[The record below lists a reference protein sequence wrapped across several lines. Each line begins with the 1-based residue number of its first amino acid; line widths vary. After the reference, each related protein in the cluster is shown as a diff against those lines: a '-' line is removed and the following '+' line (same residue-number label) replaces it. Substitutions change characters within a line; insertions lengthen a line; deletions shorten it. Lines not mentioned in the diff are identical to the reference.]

1 MKFAAYVAVSFITF
15 LHIPLVLFCITV
27 YMVVCFVCFYLIL
40 QITYS
45 YCYVYVCFILGI
57 LFYCDV
63 RVLFVCKCVLYYCHR
78 VPTQLQL
85 TNISYYIIS
94 LLLQEPTK
102 VCISAGWIHS
112 TRSSRLL
119 SILILSSQL
128 YVCVIQVVSLFRV
141 FQSQPCMFVCF
152 LLHVTWPAHLTH
164 LSSMILIMFGEH
176 WKLRNA
182 ALCDF
187 LHPCHF
193 FLLRPKCFPQYPVLK
208 HLSLREKV
216 SPSHFHILLFSL

>member
-1 MKFAAYVAVSFITF
+1 MKFAGYMAVSFITF

-102 VCISAGWIHS
+102 VCNLGRMNSLHTFQSFTIYFNIILPVVCVCHPSGIPVSGFPVTTLHVC
-112 TRSSRLL
+112 LL
-119 SILILSSQL
+119 SFACYMASSS
-128 YVCVIQVVSLFRV
+128 Y
-141 FQSQPCMFVCF
+141 
-152 LLHVTWPAHLTH
+152 
-164 LSSMILIMFGEH
+164 SS
-176 WKLRNA
+176 
-182 ALCDF
+182 
-187 LHPCHF
+187 F
-193 FLLRPKCFPQYPVLK
+193 FDDPNNVW
-208 HLSLREKV
+208 
-216 SPSHFHILLFSL
+216 